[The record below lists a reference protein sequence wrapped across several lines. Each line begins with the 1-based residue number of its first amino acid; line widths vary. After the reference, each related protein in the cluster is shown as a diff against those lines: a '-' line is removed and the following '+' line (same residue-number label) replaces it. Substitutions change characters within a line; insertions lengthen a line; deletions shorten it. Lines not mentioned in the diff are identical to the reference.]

1 MSDKIII
8 EKAALESYSTQIVQL
23 RERNKELNDALDRAN
38 RRANTAEG
46 KMRLAEFQLEKF
58 QEMLKALCGKEFENW
73 HENDEGCF

>member
-23 RERNKELNDALDRAN
+23 RERNQELNDALDRAN
-38 RRANTAEG
+38 RRANTADY

-73 HENDEGCF
+73 HKSDEGCF